1 MVNRTNRKLT
11 KDHAY
16 LELKHQVINGELK
29 PDEIIRE
36 EQLASNLEISRTPL
50 REAIQR
56 LEMEDFL
63 IRQTNGRLKVASANR
78 KEMEEIFLIRS
89 MLEGTIARHAAMR
102 ATDRDIRILNSIQH
116 KIKFSFQE
124 GANQDFVSYGF
135 EFHDYL
141 GEISQLKTFEK
152 TLEKLRDHSLRYC
165 RLISRFGN
173 WSAQADK
180 EHAFILQKIMEKD
193 PDGAEQ
199 AMKDHIFSSLSTAV
213 DKLDRL
219 SSNDTKTMGI

>member
-1 MVNRTNRKLT
+1 MANRTNRKLT

-16 LELKHQVINGELK
+16 LALKHQVINGDLK

-63 IRQTNGRLKVASANR
+63 VRQTNGRLKVAPANR

-89 MLEGTIARHAAMR
+89 MLEGTITRHAAMR
-102 ATDRDIRILNSIQH
+102 ATDKDIRILNSIQN
-116 KIKFSFQE
+116 KIKYSFQE
-124 GANQDFVSYGF
+124 GASQDFVSYGF

-165 RLISRFGN
+165 RLISRFGK
-173 WSAQADK
+173 WSNHADE
-180 EHAFILQKIMEKD
+180 EHALILQKIMEKN

-199 AMKDHIFSSLSTAV
+199 AMKDHIFSSLSTAL
-213 DKLDRL
+213 DKIERMTSDE
-219 SSNDTKTMGI
+219 TKTMGI